1 MRRSWVLR
9 PILWYATASIATT
22 ILHELAHASVAFALG
37 VRSTLFSY
45 RADLDLTPA
54 QAASDL
60 PLLIRIAGPLFSLVC
75 GALCWL
81 AYRQRRGAPLALPLL
96 YLSVFG
102 VGTFFGNLLS
112 TPFVGDFSRAAT
124 ALRLPMSIRYAIA
137 AAGAASVAALHWW
150 AGRELARIVPPR
162 VDRIMG
168 RLGIIVLPVMLGT
181 AAVILVNQ
189 PMPGTWVNA
198 RIAEAGFWFFGV
210 LAALTIREST
220 RSTASLYLHWADVL
234 AALVAALVVRLTVR
248 GIPFTP

>member
-9 PILWYATASIATT
+9 PILWYVTASIATT

-102 VGTFFGNLLS
+102 IGTFFGNLLS

-124 ALRLPMSIRYAIA
+124 ALRLPMSICYAIA

-162 VDRIMG
+162 VDRVMG
-168 RLGIIVLPVMLGT
+168 MLAIVALPVVLGT

-189 PMPGTWVNA
+189 PMPRTWVNT
-198 RIAEAGFWFFGV
+198 RIAEAGFWVFAALG
-210 LAALTIREST
+210 ALTIGESQ
-220 RSTASLYLHWADVL
+220 RSAARLHVHWADVL
-234 AALVAALVVRLTVR
+234 MALVAALVVRLAVR